1 MIKNQLDLRIN
12 DLQREITANA
22 REVVRLQDIIADET
36 RQLLKL
42 QAERDETSGLK
53 VRVMD
58 QEIPKTTSFTRSGF

>member
-53 VRVMD
+53 VSVMD
-58 QEIPKTTSFTRSGF
+58 QEIQKTTSFTRSGF